1 MFNQKLQEI
10 LTGFLIS
17 SFAIGLTWIGSY
29 ISPANYNLNRSKR
42 QIQESRR
49 SAFIVHSICIFAFFS
64 QRFAG
69 SFSKRSYAY
78 CIRGDTVRARVVP
91 SHTEMLISGGFPVL
105 TAKGLC
111 WLVNLRAGFG
121 IFPAQLYL
129 GLSLCIHETSRHY
142 EGSIIVLYNFSHIVP
157 CDGKRKYRNGDLR
170 DKLDRRLSPERR
182 YSPNR
187 DARDQQTLRGRSPLR
202 SIDKRRNQKKK
213 ERLDRQSGFSEKLKF
228 SNEIEDLVLEGRN
241 ISSTSKSILEDQL
254 KEVHLDIDMLINR
267 KHELETFVEEK
278 VQEADTLTSQI
289 EELASQLE
297 KEKEE
302 CKRIT
307 SRIKKFV
314 KAHNRCS
321 QIENEL
327 KRSQARLQKLG
338 EQLGLNI
345 SRTRGDEE
353 NSNINIV
360 SDGET
365 NGLHTSYPQNALRG
379 NSSPSKKR
387 LWSNKDITE
396 GPVHDGKGHQAE
408 TLRSGKRSRWS
419 EHPTRSNIDK
429 ENGSLKNGS
438 SDNIASASNEKLR
451 KGKKVSV
458 STSTADKLKGVRAS
472 ISVPSTS
479 MAAHA
484 VDDDD
489 VLEAEEKVE
498 ASGLPFLLPPPPP
511 ILRNTYSQYPGVDE
525 EMVHVDVV

>member
-1 MFNQKLQEI
+1 MVEGKLFKTKLCVLYQRGHCSRQSCSFAHGDAD
-10 LTGFLIS
+10 LRGFSGSYSADLFLVVRCFLIETS
-17 SFAIGLTWIGSY
+17 NGLG
-29 ISPANYNLNRSKR
+29 
-42 QIQESRR
+42 
-49 SAFIVHSICIFAFFS
+49 CIF
-64 QRFAG
+64 
-69 SFSKRSYAY
+69 
-78 CIRGDTVRARVVP
+78 
-91 SHTEMLISGGFPVL
+91 L
-105 TAKGLC
+105 KGLC

-142 EGSIIVLYNFSHIVP
+142 EGSVLEGSIIVLYNFSHIVP
-157 CDGKRKYRNGDLR
+157 CDGKRKYQNGDLR
-170 DKLDRRLSPERR
+170 DKLDRRLSPEQR

-187 DARDQQTLRGRSPLR
+187 DARDQQTLRGHGSLR

-327 KRSQARLQKLG
+327 KRSQARLQKSG

-360 SDGET
+360 SDDEA
-365 NGLHTSYPQNALRG
+365 NGLYTSYPQKALRG

-396 GPVHDGKGHQAE
+396 GPVHDGKGHQTE
-408 TLRSGKRSRWS
+408 TLRSGKRSRWG
-419 EHPTRSNIDK
+419 EQLTRSNIDK
-429 ENGSLKNGS
+429 ENGSLKNGN
-438 SDNIASASNEKLR
+438 SDNIASASDEKLR

-458 STSTADKLKGVRAS
+458 STSTADKLKGARAS

-489 VLEAEEKVE
+489 VLEAEEKAE

-511 ILRNTYSQYPGVDE
+511 ILRNTYSQYRGVDE
-525 EMVHVDVV
+525 EMVHVDIV